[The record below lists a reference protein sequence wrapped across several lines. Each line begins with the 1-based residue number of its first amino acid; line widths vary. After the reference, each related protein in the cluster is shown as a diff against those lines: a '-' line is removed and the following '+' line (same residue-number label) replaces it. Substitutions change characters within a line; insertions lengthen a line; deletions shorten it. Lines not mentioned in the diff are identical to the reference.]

1 MFSVST
7 PKNSVKSADAVQI
20 RIRSPAVEIIQ
31 NVDEDND
38 TRGFHGQQETVF
50 VDVLN
55 NVEGVNESGVENN
68 NSAKRQNPFFLR
80 GIEDD
85 SDDDVVVL

>member
-20 RIRSPAVEIIQ
+20 RIRSPPVEIIQ

-38 TRGFHGQQETVF
+38 TRGFQQETVF